1 MEENHSK
8 VHDSNPNYTTYL
20 MNNNLDLSDFEVS
33 DYLLLEHGLQDESTS
48 TLTGSNSLPSPIL
61 PSLIDDPFVSNGST
75 PTSSNMQVLT
85 IIRLF
90 SFISFKTKK
99 CKGVAKKNKADG
111 RHRIAFRMKSEV
123 EILDD
128 GFKWRKYG
136 KKAVKDSPNPRNY
149 YRCSTVGCKVKK
161 RVERDGED
169 SSYVITTYE
178 NVHNHESPSVV
189 YYNEIPLMVPN
200 GWTLHQQSSNASSSS
215 SFP

>member
-1 MEENHSK
+1 MSIDQFSFPQRNNFFVNHEENHSK
-8 VHDSNPNYTTYL
+8 VHDANPNYTAYL

-33 DYLLLEHGLQDESTS
+33 DYFLLEHGSQDESTS

-61 PSLIDDPFVSNGST
+61 PSLTDDPVVSNGST
-75 PTSSNMQVLT
+75 PTSSNM
-85 IIRLF
+85 
-90 SFISFKTKK
+90 K

-111 RHRIAFRMKSEV
+111 RHRIAFRTKSEV

-149 YRCSTVGCKVKK
+149 YRCSSVGCTVKK